1 MKILFVH
8 NTYQQPGGED
18 IVFERE
24 CRLMEQQG
32 NQVVKY
38 LRSNHEIE
46 DLSSIQRLTLIK
58 SAIWSG
64 DARRDVTR
72 FIRREN
78 PDVVHVHNTFTRI
91 SPSIYSACQE
101 AQVPV
106 VQTLHNPRLMCP
118 NASFYRDGRACED
131 CVGKTPPWPAIL
143 HACYQGSRLRTSVVA
158 AMLSVHRWMK
168 TWQNQV
174 DVFIASTEFYRQKF
188 IQGGLPAE
196 KIVVKPHFVVTD
208 PGPGKNRGDYAL
220 FIGRLAP
227 EKGVRTLLGAW
238 EKLKGIPLKI
248 RGDGPL
254 LGEVQE
260 FIRRNPSDV
269 EVVPR
274 ASSEQWMALMR
285 GARFLVWPSG
295 GLYETFGLVAIE
307 AFSFGMP
314 VIASRTGVMAEMVQD
329 GRTGLYF
336 NPGDTEDLAKKVAW
350 AWTHPEEMA
359 EMGRAARA
367 EYEAKY
373 TAEKNY
379 AQMIDIYRGVISR
392 RTSAAA

>member
-1 MKILFVH
+1 
-8 NTYQQPGGED
+8 
-18 IVFERE
+18 
-24 CRLMEQQG
+24 
-32 NQVVKY
+32 
-38 LRSNHEIE
+38 
-46 DLSSIQRLTLIK
+46 
-58 SAIWSG
+58 
-64 DARRDVTR
+64 
-72 FIRREN
+72 
-78 PDVVHVHNTFTRI
+78 
-91 SPSIYSACQE
+91 
-101 AQVPV
+101 
-106 VQTLHNPRLMCP
+106 
-118 NASFYRDGRACED
+118 
-131 CVGKTPPWPAIL
+131 
-143 HACYQGSRLRTSVVA
+143 
-158 AMLSVHRWMK
+158 MK